1 MPTRR
6 HIFAVIDAGSNSI
19 RLRVARALGS
29 AHSSSTPRSARTTAD
44 FRILLE
50 RREATRLGQDLQN
63 ALQSRNTS
71 AASAAHAPLSP
82 ESMLRSAD
90 AIARLA
96 HTARE
101 SGATALRA
109 VATAAVR
116 EARNRDVFLE
126 LVRERAGLD
135 LEVLSELDEAR
146 LAYEGVAAAFDLS
159 HGIGAVADIG
169 GGSLEVVLS
178 VHGVPFRSASMPL
191 GAVRLT
197 KAFGGPDAACTTR
210 FADLRRHIRTAL
222 RETLDRP
229 AHAPT
234 LLVGTGGTFSSL
246 AWLTIAKAA
255 APQPNGR
262 PNTPAQSQPSHRTAS
277 SSRELPRA
285 AIGISRVKKLI
296 DTLRSMS
303 TQDRLALGV
312 PADRADIIVPGLV
325 VVHELLKFLRV
336 DALRAHDAGLRDG
349 VLHEMLADAHTTP
362 PKQQLGGT
370 GVPPVRNGP
379 YPTHNRKARAT
390 NTATALALSPADT
403 AIINDARALAKR
415 CRYEKPHSEQVARL
429 ALSLFDQLAA
439 LPVPRG
445 EKHLDTSAFWSP
457 RARAL
462 LEAAC
467 VLHDIGIAVE
477 YRAHHKH
484 SRDII
489 RLSPLRS
496 MSPRERELVAVIA
509 RYHRK
514 STPEVSHADW
524 SGLSIDERDLARR
537 LAAIERVADALDRGH
552 RQLVRRV
559 RLTRDGS
566 AWTFELE
573 GTGQM
578 RAELAAAARKSDLF
592 TRVFHG
598 TPTFTITEPAR
609 KRQSTRAT

>member
-1 MPTRR
+1 MPNRR

-29 AHSSSTPRSARTTAD
+29 ARSVSKPRAARTAAD

-63 ALQSRNTS
+63 ALQNRT
-71 AASAAHAPLSP
+71 ASAAHAPLSP

-101 SGATALRA
+101 AGATTLRA

-197 KAFGGPDAACTTR
+197 KAFGGPDAACTNR
-210 FADLRRHIRTAL
+210 FADLRRHIRATL

-229 AHAPT
+229 AHPPSI
-234 LLVGTGGTFSSL
+234 LVGTGGTFSSL

-255 APQPNGR
+255 APLPNAQP
-262 PNTPAQSQPSHRTAS
+262 APSHRSAS

-285 AIGISRVKKLI
+285 AIAISRVKKLI
-296 DTLRSMS
+296 DTLRTMS
-303 TQDRLALGV
+303 TQERLALGV

-349 VLHEMLADAHTTP
+349 VLHEMLAATHAEPSPKSRTKAAAPTP
-362 PKQQLGGT
+362 
-370 GVPPVRNGP
+370 
-379 YPTHNRKARAT
+379 
-390 NTATALALSPADT
+390 LSPADT

-445 EKHLDTSAFWSP
+445 EKHLDTAAFWSP

-467 VLHDIGIAVE
+467 VLHDIGVAVE

-489 RLSPLRS
+489 RLAPLRS

-552 RQLVRRV
+552 RQLIRHVRIKRE
-559 RLTRDGS
+559 GS
-566 AWTFELE
+566 AWLFELE

-598 TPTFTITEPAR
+598 TPAFTISEPAR
-609 KRQSTRAT
+609 TRQTTRAT